1 MKTEFIPRRGM
12 RFRTDEEAKWFFRWY
27 AEQAGFGFNMGT
39 RNCTLRL
46 LDAVVRAIGN
56 SIRRIQV
63 FLG

>member
-1 MKTEFIPRRGM
+1 MRKPNGSSGGM
-12 RFRTDEEAKWFFRWY
+12 LSKLVLVSTW
-27 AEQAGFGFNMGT
+27 GT
-39 RNCTLRL
+39 RNCTLGL